1 MTDFKRIDSRTL
13 FEATMAK
20 GERLLKFTGGDL
32 QGTAEWTDSELRF
45 FRAWIGVRKTRLTI
59 QKVQS
64 ENMIEK
70 HPDLWPMIV
79 SRAKEELMRAAGT
92 AHDL

>member
-1 MTDFKRIDSRTL
+1 MPDLQRIDSRTL

-32 QGTAEWTDSELRF
+32 MGTAEWTDSEFRYL
-45 FRAWIGVRKTRLTI
+45 RAWLGVRNKRLTI
-59 QKVQS
+59 HKMAP

-70 HPDLWPMIV
+70 QSSLWPSVV
-79 SRAKEELMRAAGT
+79 SNAKEELMRAAGT
-92 AHDL
+92 APDL